1 MSVSVGVPVG
11 GKHLILELWSDNA
24 DILKDANK
32 LRDICSFAARKANA
46 IIISNDFHHF
56 GGDFGVSGVVILAES
71 HITIHTWPEEKYCAI
86 DVFMCGNCDPIN
98 TLEYFKTALHATKC
112 EMMTIQRPIKGNENA

>member
-1 MSVSVGVPVG
+1 MLFRSG

-86 DVFMCGNCDPIN
+86 DVWLRSFNRRVISYCLQVI
-98 TLEYFKTALHATKC
+98 
-112 EMMTIQRPIKGNENA
+112 